1 MTRVAKLL
9 FLAFFLTVV
18 VARPVAARTGL
29 QPVVTKPRAGEVL
42 QGTLTVT
49 GSSNVPGFLSAEI
62 AFAYSGDTT
71 GTWFLIA
78 EDSQPVA
85 DGTLAT
91 WDTTTITDGDYV
103 LRLRVYL
110 TDGSYIDTTVPD
122 LRVRNYTPVE
132 TPAPASTAQQATQV
146 PTSVSTTTPY
156 PTPTLLPPN
165 PAELTPTNVW
175 VSIGYGGLGAFLLFG
190 IISVYLWLR
199 RK

>member
-9 FLAFFLTVV
+9 FLTFSLAV
-18 VARPVAARTGL
+18 VAAGPVAARTGL
-29 QPVVTKPRAGEVL
+29 QPVVIKPRAGEVL
-42 QGTLTVT
+42 QGTVTVA
-49 GSSNVPGFLSAEI
+49 GSSNMPGFLSAEI

-71 GTWFLIA
+71 ETWFLLA
-78 EDSQPVA
+78 ASGQPVE

-91 WDTTTITDGDYV
+91 WDTTTISDGDYI
-103 LRLRVYL
+103 LRLRVTL
-110 TDGSYIDTTVPD
+110 TDGSYLDATVPD

-132 TPAPASTAQQATQV
+132 TLAPASTAPPVTLAAIS
-146 PTSVSTTTPY
+146 TSTATPY
-156 PTPTLLPPN
+156 PTPTPLPPN

-190 IISVYLWLR
+190 IISIYLWLR

>member
-9 FLAFFLTVV
+9 FLAFFLIAV

-29 QPVVTKPRAGEVL
+29 QPVVIKPRAGEVL

-49 GSSNVPGFLSAEI
+49 GSSDVAGFLSAEI
-62 AFAYSGDTT
+62 TFAYSGDTT

-78 EDSQPVA
+78 EGSQPVE

-91 WDTTTITDGDYV
+91 WDTTTIADGDYV
-103 LRLRVYL
+103 LRLRVTL
-110 TDGSYIDTTVPD
+110 TDGSYLDATVPD

-132 TPAPASTAQQATQV
+132 TITPASTAPQATLAPIST
-146 PTSVSTTTPY
+146 PTATPY
-156 PTPTLLPPN
+156 PTPTPLPPN
-165 PAELTPTNVW
+165 PAELTSTNVW
-175 VSIGYGGLGAFLLFG
+175 KSIGYGGLGTILLFIILG
-190 IISVYLWLR
+190 IYLWLR